1 MRRLTLCAALVTL
14 AAGLHM
20 PALGRRCVTTSRCFS
35 GRQARLPQGRALRR
49 GAPRCSILKDL
60 TEEAENSWL
69 GKFLPQR
76 EGFRRDRQPTAPGQ
90 MISEQPVMFTKSDD
104 NLDPSF
110 DFDRWEVHR
119 SGARYGR
126 LVLGVLFGRTTQ
138 RIAPVVFAVGTFSS
152 LVFAY
157 NNVFLTA
164 TQLIAVKARY
174 PELQLPLTP
183 FELTAPVLGL
193 LLVFRTDTAYE
204 RFDAGAQLAWEITA
218 SMRSLMRR
226 LAAYTSPGFF
236 AETEREAAA
245 DLIEAC
251 CMVHSWIMTSYL
263 RGAPV
268 PQPTDQMQAELLRL
282 ALGEREGADGV
293 VDDADVG
300 GGATSVASALSSPG
314 ETTPYLW
321 ISAITLGASQR
332 LTSLTD
338 QERIALDDLLVT
350 VSNDLAKCEKLIST
364 PIPLGYTRSSVRFLW
379 IWITLLPFALSRTFA
394 DFATN
399 TWWEDKPLAELPVL
413 LVAMIFISFI
423 FLSIEDIAVQI
434 EEPFA
439 ILPLEVQHK
448 WLLRDAKQTRWLMQF
463 SKRPAKR
470 RLDRP
475 GVDESPQ
482 RDAALSQ

>member
-1 MRRLTLCAALVTL
+1 MRRLCFCAALSTL
-14 AAGLHM
+14 ATGLQL
-20 PALGRRCVTTSRCFS
+20 PALSKRRDP
-35 GRQARLPQGRALRR
+35 ARLR
-49 GAPRCSILKDL
+49 APRCSILDDL

-69 GKFLPQR
+69 GKFLPQKDGAEADAKR
-76 EGFRRDRQPTAPGQ
+76 SRQLAAQ

-104 NLDPSF
+104 ALGDNPSF
-110 DFDRWEVHR
+110 DFERWEVHR

-138 RIAPVVFAVGTFSS
+138 RIAPVVFAVGAFSS
-152 LVFAY
+152 LVFLY

-164 TQLIAVKARY
+164 TQLIAIKARY

-226 LAAYTSPGFF
+226 LAAYTSPGMF
-236 AETEREAAA
+236 ADSEREAAA
-245 DLIEAC
+245 DLIQAS

-268 PQPTDQMQAELLRL
+268 AQPTDQMQIELLRL
-282 ALGEREGADGV
+282 ALGEREG
-293 VDDADVG
+293 DDAAATTPTG
-300 GGATSVASALSSPG
+300 GGGEQEALSSPG

-350 VSNDLAKCEKLIST
+350 VSADLAKCEKLIST

-413 LVAMIFISFI
+413 LLSMIFISFI

-463 SKRPAKR
+463 SQR
-470 RLDRP
+470 RFARP
-475 GVDESPQ
+475 GDESPQ
-482 RDAALSQ
+482 QRDGALSPPA